1 MAGRTTNRY
10 VRFYMDG
17 YDLSG
22 YSRTV
27 SPLTWEFDTADLTCQ
42 MSDGVRGYLP
52 NKPTVSPGTLNG
64 VFDNTATSGLHV
76 LASAQ
81 NSDRVIMIPVGC
93 RAAPVAGD
101 PVFCGEFVQ
110 LGYQASEDAGAM
122 IATIPFGP
130 WEVSSMKAYNKPW
143 GTLAHAKAAVTTA
156 NTGAGYDDGAGAA
169 TAFGGYIV
177 VQGFAGATAGT
188 ATITLEHC
196 ATADGSFAAVGGLT
210 TGDLDFS
217 TVQKVVAVT
226 TAKTTTINRYV
237 RWQIALTGLT
247 TVTFAMAFV
256 RGTAATS

>member
-27 SPLTWEFDTADLTCQ
+27 SPLTWEFDPADLTCN

-76 LASAQ
+76 VASAH
-81 NSDRVIMIPVGC
+81 NSDRVIMIPVGDK
-93 RAAPVAGD
+93 AAPVQGD
-101 PVFCGEFVQ
+101 PVFCGEFLQ
-110 LGYQASEDAGAM
+110 LGYHAEEDGGAVVAS
-122 IATIPFGP
+122 IPFGP
-130 WEVSSMKAYNKPW
+130 WEASSLIAYNTPW
-143 GTLAHAKAAVTTA
+143 GTLAHAKAAVTAANTA
-156 NTGAGYDDGAGAA
+156 NGYDDGCGAA
-169 TAFGGYIV
+169 TSFGGYIV
-177 VQGFAGATAGT
+177 VQGFTGATAGT

-196 ATADGSFAAVGGLT
+196 TTADGEFSAVGGLT

-217 TVQKVVAVT
+217 TVQKVVAAT
-226 TAKTTTINRYV
+226 TLKTTTINQYV
-237 RWQIALTGLT
+237 RWQIALTDLT

-256 RGTAATS
+256 RGEAATS